1 MSKLYFSLYYIGSS
15 AVSKS
20 CTTLPQPTLGIYVKL
35 RDSVVL
41 ICRAPEGHDG
51 VLFKLYRHTEEVFVF
66 FLYNVLGYRT
76 SGASGFIFSVLVFL
90 KLRWTLGSSRAV
102 LRRFSSLSP

>member
-1 MSKLYFSLYYIGSS
+1 MGSYS
-15 AVSKS
+15 SF
-20 CTTLPQPTLGIYVKL
+20 TGTQRRY
-35 RDSVVL
+35 
-41 ICRAPEGHDG
+41 
-51 VLFKLYRHTEEVFVF
+51 LFF